1 MRFRMGDLPLG
12 TLSIRQRA
20 PTSVEQIES
29 FPPNHDYV
37 LVASFWN
44 DVMLAN
50 GPSATEIPNGV
61 PLPRRP
67 VAGPS
72 SFCSVESIANLK
84 ANLNL
89 QLTELRRR
97 SDSDGGWSL
106 GSSRY
111 ADALGPTSPRLFW
124 DQICPS
130 TPS

>member
-1 MRFRMGDLPLG
+1 MVRVQPEYQWSASS
-12 TLSIRQRA
+12 SI
-20 PTSVEQIES
+20 
-29 FPPNHDYV
+29 
-37 LVASFWN
+37 W
-44 DVMLAN
+44 
-50 GPSATEIPNGV
+50 
-61 PLPRRP
+61 P

-111 ADALGPTSPRLFW
+111 ADALGPTSPPPLLGSDLPVHPELESVPKPPFDRFDPLVGCSAPDFEFE
-124 DQICPS
+124 DGTRVGEFMHDGQAA
-130 TPS
+130 